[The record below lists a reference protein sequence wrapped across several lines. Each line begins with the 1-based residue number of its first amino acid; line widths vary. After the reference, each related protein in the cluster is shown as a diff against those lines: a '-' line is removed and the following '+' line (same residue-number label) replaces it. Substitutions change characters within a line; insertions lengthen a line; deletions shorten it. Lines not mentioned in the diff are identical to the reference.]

1 MKAEN
6 AVWGTAIPVSDF
18 AMSIN
23 GRRVTAD
30 DTEFAINPATEQP
43 IASFPLANR
52 KHLDLAVEA
61 ANAAFTLWRETDIA
75 TRRKALEGLADQIE
89 KNYEAFL
96 TLLTTEQGKP
106 RAGAEWEIG
115 GSIYWLREIAKQALP
130 EEVVRDDGKNRVVT
144 RYTPIGVI
152 GGITPW
158 NFPLLLAVWKIA
170 PALMA
175 GNTMVLKPSPFT
187 PLCTLWF
194 GELAQEVLPPGVLN
208 VVSGGNALGQ
218 WMTEHPGIGKIAFT
232 GSTATGK
239 RVMQSAASNLKR
251 LTLELGGNDPAIVLP
266 DVNPE
271 AIAKELFW
279 ASFQNSS
286 QFCVATKRLYVHE
299 EIYDRVVGA
308 LVDYARGV
316 QVDNGLLVGSQLGPL
331 QNRMQYEKVCNLL
344 EDSAAEGHR
353 VLLGGAP
360 ADKKGY
366 FIPITLI
373 DNPPDDSRCVVEEA
387 FGPVLP
393 ILKYRDVEDAIRRAN
408 DTVYGLA
415 ASVWSG
421 DVEKAKDVARRLEA
435 GTVWI
440 NQIHVFGPDIA
451 FGGHKQSGMGIE
463 NSLHGLSEYCNMQT
477 IMERPLTA

>member
-1 MKAEN
+1 MKVEK
-6 AVWGTAIPVSDF
+6 AVWGTDIPVREF

-23 GRRVTAD
+23 GRRVTSENTD
-30 DTEFAINPATEQP
+30 FAINPATEQP
-43 IASFPLANR
+43 IARFPMASR
-52 KHLDLAVEA
+52 RHLDLAVESA
-61 ANAAFTLWRETDIA
+61 TSAFLTWRVTDIA
-75 TRRKALEGLADQIE
+75 DRRRALERLAGQIE
-89 KNYEAFL
+89 ENYEAFL

-115 GSIYWLREIAKQALP
+115 GSIHWLREIAKQSLP
-130 EEVVRDDGKNRVVT
+130 DEVVRDDGENRIVT
-144 RYTPIGVI
+144 RYTAIGVI

-175 GNTMVLKPSPFT
+175 GNTMVLKPSPHT

-194 GELAQEVLPPGVLN
+194 GELAQNVLPPGVLN
-208 VVSGGNALGQ
+208 IVSGGNDLGQ

-232 GSTATGK
+232 GSTATGR

-266 DVNPE
+266 DVDPE
-271 AIAKELFW
+271 AIAKDLFW

-299 EIYDRVVGA
+299 DIYDRVVAA
-308 LVDYARGV
+308 LVEYARTV
-316 QVDNGLLVGSQLGPL
+316 QVDNGLLVDSQLGPL

-344 EDSAAEGHR
+344 QDSAAEGHR

-360 ADKKGY
+360 MDAKGY

-387 FGPVLP
+387 FGPVL
-393 ILKYRDVEDAIRRAN
+393 RDVDDVIRRAN
-408 DTVYGLA
+408 DTEYGLA
-415 ASVWSG
+415 ASVWSQ
-421 DVEKAKDVARRLEA
+421 DVEKAQAIARRLEA

-440 NQIHVFGPDIA
+440 NQIHVFGADIA

-477 IMERPLTA
+477 IMERPLSV